1 MTSSAAGATRI
12 ALKFDTDRIAVIGLA
27 LTVVVPLLVFVV
39 LPLAGIFKTSFV
51 TADGIGFGN
60 YIRYISSPKFSK
72 VVGNSLAVA
81 ATTTAITVL
90 LAYAFAYAMR
100 RTAMPLKS
108 IFGSVALLPLFAP
121 SLVQA
126 LGIVFLFGRNG
137 VINRTFNLGID
148 IYGFWGIVI
157 SDTFYS
163 FPHAYLI
170 LSAAL
175 AVADARLY
183 ESAQVLGATGARI
196 FRDITLPS
204 TKYGILSATFVVF
217 TIVITDFGNPMVIG
231 GDFNVLATE
240 IYNQVSGQGNFSM
253 GAVIGVML
261 LVPAALAVIAEKWIM
276 RRHHATIT
284 ERSQPLSIQHDLWRD
299 RAGLAYA
306 GVICALIAAVVLV
319 VVVASFVTLW
329 PYNMHVS
336 LRHYR
341 FEVQNGLKPLLTSI
355 WVSLIAAVI
364 GVVVTV
370 VGACVTRRLRSLPGQ
385 CLYFLSILPAAV
397 PGMVLGLGYILV
409 FNDPSNPLEFLY
421 GTLLILALC
430 NVYHYH
436 AQGFLIA
443 TTSINQISRVF
454 DEAST
459 SLGGGFLKTL
469 WDVILPIIAPSII
482 SVGVFFFVRSM
493 VTLSAVIFLVTPVT
507 QVAAVSVL
515 LLDDAGNA
523 NQAAAFSVC
532 IMLVVATAL
541 LMFQLALRISGRK
554 SASLVR

>member
-1 MTSSAAGATRI
+1 MTSSAAGATRV

-39 LPLAGIFKTSFV
+39 APLAGIFKTSFV

-60 YIRYISSPKFSK
+60 YIRYINSPKFSK

-81 ATTTAITVL
+81 ATTTAVTVL

-108 IFGSVALLPLFAP
+108 VFGSVALLPLFAP

-137 VINRTFNLGID
+137 VINRTFNFGID

-231 GDFNVLATE
+231 GDYNVLATE

-276 RRHHATIT
+276 RPQRRRTA
-284 ERSQPLSIQHDLWRD
+284 
-299 RAGLAYA
+299 RAME
-306 GVICALIAAVVLV
+306 
-319 VVVASFVTLW
+319 T
-329 PYNMHVS
+329 
-336 LRHYR
+336 
-341 FEVQNGLKPLLTSI
+341 
-355 WVSLIAAVI
+355 
-364 GVVVTV
+364 
-370 VGACVTRRLRSLPGQ
+370 TRT
-385 CLYFLSILPAAV
+385 PAA
-397 PGMVLGLGYILV
+397 P
-409 FNDPSNPLEFLY
+409 
-421 GTLLILALC
+421 
-430 NVYHYH
+430 
-436 AQGFLIA
+436 
-443 TTSINQISRVF
+443 R
-454 DEAST
+454 
-459 SLGGGFLKTL
+459 
-469 WDVILPIIAPSII
+469 
-482 SVGVFFFVRSM
+482 
-493 VTLSAVIFLVTPVT
+493 
-507 QVAAVSVL
+507 
-515 LLDDAGNA
+515 
-523 NQAAAFSVC
+523 
-532 IMLVVATAL
+532 
-541 LMFQLALRISGRK
+541 
-554 SASLVR
+554 

>member
-1 MTSSAAGATRI
+1 MTSSAAGATRV
-12 ALKFDTDRIAVIGLA
+12 ALKFDTDGIAVVGLA

-39 LPLAGIFKTSFV
+39 APLAGIFKTSFV

-60 YIRYISSPKFSK
+60 YIRYINSPKFSK

-90 LAYAFAYAMR
+90 LAYGFAYAMR

-108 IFGSVALLPLFAP
+108 IFGSMALLPLFAP

-137 VINRTFNLGID
+137 VINRTFNLGVD

-204 TKYGILSATFVVF
+204 TKYGMLSATFVVF

-231 GDFNVLATE
+231 GDYNVLATE

-306 GVICALIAAVVLV
+306 GVICALIAAIVLV

-397 PGMVLGLGYILV
+397 PGMVLGLGYILM

-507 QVAAVSVL
+507 QLAAVSVL